1 MAGQK
6 EGLDPLDKAILELV
20 DRTKRYACME
30 YGWCVNLFDR
40 DDEENGYPF
49 IHLRD
54 FWSERENQRVIDK
67 VNEEFFHDTDVKYE
81 DLMLFVNNL
90 NAVDCHNAACSLIEN
105 SYIAEWLLSNGIGKV
120 YCSFDEDYEK
130 LREAG
135 LNLRHRG
142 KYSCIGRISKRP
154 KGKIRIRIEGDGYF
168 IPNKVREISAKR
180 FWKWYRDQDRF
191 ELLEDGSEDFWYLR
205 DRAVET
211 IRRYRE
217 NPRLFLRDYPALRR
231 ILGLDEG
238 L

>member
-1 MAGQK
+1 M
-6 EGLDPLDKAILELV
+6 
-20 DRTKRYACME
+20 
-30 YGWCVNLFDR
+30 
-40 DDEENGYPF
+40 
-49 IHLRD
+49 
-54 FWSERENQRVIDK
+54 
-67 VNEEFFHDTDVKYE
+67 KYE
-81 DLMLFVNNL
+81 GLMLFVNNL
-90 NAVDCHNAACSLIEN
+90 NAVDCHNAARSLIEN

-120 YCSFDEDYEK
+120 YCGFDEDYEK

-154 KGKIRIRIEGDGYF
+154 KDKIRIRIEGDGYF

-191 ELLEDGSEDFWYLR
+191 ELLEDRPEDFWYLK